1 MKNSVKC
8 IFHMHHYAL
17 IVLLSSLFLPACEK
31 NSLSSGSRA
40 SALVQPQ
47 SQAIT
52 PLLSIG
58 LGDGVNLQPSYYNSG
73 NVNFGWSLMKANTKI
88 KTVRIEIEPTVSITT
103 VKSWI
108 SQARS
113 NGFAVI
119 ATYHKAT
126 VLGSD
131 NVNDLLAAANWWK
144 ANYSSLASAGSF
156 TVNLMNE
163 WGDHNLT
170 ASAYASAY
178 NQAIPIVRT
187 VYSGT
192 IIIDCSG
199 WGQETHVAAQAI
211 LGTAGAKI
219 SDPNILPSVHVYPNG
234 WNQALSHNLQN
245 SDLDDLASAGK
256 GGIIGEFGNSPSGS
270 VNWSGVVT
278 YAKSSKGWTVLGW
291 AWNGDGGSMNMV
303 TPSWSSNAT
312 ATSFSASSYFNTI
325 YSLL

>member
-1 MKNSVKC
+1 MKNSMKC

-17 IVLLSSLFLPACEK
+17 IVLLSFLLLSACEK
-31 NSLSSGSRA
+31 NSLSSGGRA

-47 SQAIT
+47 PQAIT
-52 PLLSIG
+52 PQLSIG

-144 ANYSSLASAGSF
+144 ANYSSLASSGSF

-211 LGTAGAKI
+211 LGTAGTKI
-219 SDPNILPSVHVYPNG
+219 SDPNVLPSVHVYPNG

-256 GGIIGEFGNSPSGS
+256 GGIIGEFGNSPAGS